1 VVRKRVIALPN
12 VEVIEGCDV
21 LGLTHTA
28 DNSRITGVRL
38 IRRQVEAPEETLTAD
53 LVVDAGGRGSRA
65 PAWLES
71 LGYDRPEKEEIRV
84 NMGYT
89 TCYFRRQPDHMP
101 GINAIVVAPNLPG
114 KVGGVIIA
122 QEDNRWV
129 VTLFGYSGHHAPLDL
144 QEFLEFARNLP
155 TPDIYNII
163 KDAELL
169 GEAAA
174 YKFPANLRQR
184 YEKLARFPERYL
196 VIGDALC
203 SFNPIYGQGMTVA
216 ATEAEALGECLA
228 NGDSQLAKRFFNQA
242 SKIIDTP
249 WRSAAGNDL
258 RNPEVEG
265 SRTPMVRFIN
275 WYIDRL
281 HIAAQQDAEVSIAFL
296 KVINMLAPP
305 PTVMHP
311 RIAWRVLRANLRP
324 GKRETTGN
332 TLLTSQ
338 PAIPHPSS
346 VRN

>member
-1 VVRKRVIALPN
+1 
-12 VEVIEGCDV
+12 V

-28 DNSRITGVRL
+28 DKRRITGVRL

-71 LGYDRPEKEEIRV
+71 LGYDRPEKEEIRI

-89 TCYFRRQPDHMP
+89 TRYFRRQPDHAP

-114 KVGGVIIA
+114 KVGGVIVA
-122 QEDNRWV
+122 QEDNRWI
-129 VTLFGYSGHHAPLDL
+129 VTLFGYSGHHAPLDP

-169 GEAAA
+169 NEPAA

-184 YEKLARFPERYL
+184 YEKLARFPEGYL

-216 ATEAEALGECLA
+216 ATEAEALEECLA

-242 SKIIDTP
+242 GKIIDTP
-249 WRSAAGNDL
+249 WSSAAGSDL

-265 SRTPMVRFIN
+265 NRTPMVRFIN

-296 KVINMLAPP
+296 KVINMLTPP

-311 RIAWRVLRANLRP
+311 RIAWRILRANLRRKHNEP
-324 GKRETTGN
+324 IVN
-332 TLLTSQ
+332 APLTNQHSRPQ
-338 PAIPHPSS
+338 PL
-346 VRN
+346 